1 MLPNIFQKTNFL
13 EESKVTNTLINANG
27 GEKDSQAMIFDKL
40 RAREAVTLRQTQRKF
55 LYRKDNYIWNVP
67 EALQSES
74 HVILLPHVTTFYRQ
88 SSDKLINASQSPRHH
103 WDNKNCVSWRH
114 KFYSVMRWNKITEKP
129 TISQC
134 QTNELLFSW
143 QKSSKW

>member
-55 LYRKDNYIWNVP
+55 LYRKDNYI
-67 EALQSES
+67 
-74 HVILLPHVTTFYRQ
+74 
-88 SSDKLINASQSPRHH
+88 
-103 WDNKNCVSWRH
+103 
-114 KFYSVMRWNKITEKP
+114 
-129 TISQC
+129 
-134 QTNELLFSW
+134 
-143 QKSSKW
+143 